1 MYKSNRYNDN
11 NMFNVIFLI
20 MYSNVAVVN
29 QSRAGTCVETEG
41 PCENCDQKCL
51 AKFGPSVNTQCGNS
65 QCLCIY
71 ECPPSPPKVCNGG
84 AGLCSQNCPEKCCDT
99 NCATKFNGGHGSC
112 ATLGNINLCQ
122 CEYPC

>member
-1 MYKSNRYNDN
+1 MQRTTSLVFLVN
-11 NMFNVIFLI
+11 FLI
-20 MYSNVAVVN
+20 IFTSVVN

-112 ATLGNINLCQ
+112 VTLGNFNLCQ